1 VSTVK
6 TVCGPVDHAPAT
18 RNAVLIDFG
27 GVITTSVLRAFEQFG
42 ELLGAPPG
50 MILDLLSHDATAR
63 ELLVEH
69 ECGRIDAGAFD
80 RGFAD
85 RLRGHGVEVQPE
97 GLSARMHAGLR
108 RDDDTVRLIEDLRAA
123 EVPIALVSNAF
134 GRDCYAGFDL
144 DALADV
150 VVISSEVGIRK
161 PSRKIYAI
169 ACERLGIDPREA
181 VMVDDLQQ
189 NLDGA
194 ARLGIAGV
202 LHTGAADTR
211 TRLTERFGIGQG
223 AR

>member
-1 VSTVK
+1 MSTVE
-6 TVCGPVDHAPAT
+6 TARGPADTAPTT
-18 RNAVLIDFG
+18 RTAVLIDFG
-27 GVITTSVLRAFEQFG
+27 GVITTSVLRAFEQFD

-50 MILDLLSHDATAR
+50 LVLGLLSHDTAAR
-63 ELLVEH
+63 ELMVEH
-69 ECGRIDAGAFD
+69 ECGRIDADAFD

-85 RLRGHGVEVQPE
+85 RLSAHGVVVQPE
-97 GLSARMHAGLR
+97 GLSARMQAGLR

-123 EVPIALVSNAF
+123 GVLIALVSNAF

-144 DALADV
+144 GALADT

-169 ACERLGIDPREA
+169 ACQRLGIDPHQA

-194 ARLGIAGV
+194 ARLGIAGG
-202 LHTGAADTR
+202 LHTDAADTR
-211 TRLTERFGIGQG
+211 KHLTDRFGIGR
-223 AR
+223 ATR